1 MPDIWVQRMRRNI
14 LRRSLSQ
21 VLHGTL
27 DSFGAHVNRNL
38 FRLSVEEAKTWN
50 IIAGMFKVSPEQLK
64 YVHGKAVGEVKQL
77 GDRLTYEKVYADP
90 CPLEY
95 SLDLLTGEDE

>member
-1 MPDIWVQRMRRNI
+1 
-14 LRRSLSQ
+14 
-21 VLHGTL
+21 
-27 DSFGAHVNRNL
+27 
-38 FRLSVEEAKTWN
+38 
-50 IIAGMFKVSPEQLK
+50 LK